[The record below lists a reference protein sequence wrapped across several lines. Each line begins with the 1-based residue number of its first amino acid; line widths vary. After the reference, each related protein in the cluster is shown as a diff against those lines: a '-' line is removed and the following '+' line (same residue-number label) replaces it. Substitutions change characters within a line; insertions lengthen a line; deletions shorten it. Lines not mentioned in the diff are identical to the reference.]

1 MRVCLLPLKIEPRNP
16 AENLRHFEQRL
27 QEIAPHQPDLVCLPE
42 CAFTGYLYEEAHL
55 ARFAEPIPGEMTE
68 AISNLARS
76 YRSYL
81 CFGMLERALQG
92 FYSSAVLVDKMGQV
106 VLVQRKIS
114 EQPPFATGNEVH
126 VAHTEFGWVSI
137 LICGDLFDD
146 TVKSRIDPRTQC
158 LLVPMAR
165 SFEGKSPHLD
175 RWLKEE
181 RQAYLEEVKKTG
193 LLTLMVNLLE
203 DAKVPEAAFGGALIV
218 REDGEILAESPH
230 GSDQALIF
238 DLMPLDRERRYN
250 PSQPKQ

>member
-1 MRVCLLPLKIEPRNP
+1 
-16 AENLRHFEQRL
+16 
-27 QEIAPHQPDLVCLPE
+27 
-42 CAFTGYLYEEAHL
+42 
-55 ARFAEPIPGEMTE
+55 
-68 AISNLARS
+68 
-76 YRSYL
+76 
-81 CFGMLERALQG
+81 
-92 FYSSAVLVDKMGQV
+92 
-106 VLVQRKIS
+106 
-114 EQPPFATGNEVH
+114 VH

-203 DAKVPEAAFGGALIV
+203 DAKLPEAAFGGALIV